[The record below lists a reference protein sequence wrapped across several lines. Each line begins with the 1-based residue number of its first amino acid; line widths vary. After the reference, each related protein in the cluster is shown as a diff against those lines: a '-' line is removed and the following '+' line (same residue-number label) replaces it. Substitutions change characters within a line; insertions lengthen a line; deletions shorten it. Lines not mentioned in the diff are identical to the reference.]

1 MKPKTLLLTLA
12 VTAALAACQKDAPA
26 PSADAK
32 PAAPAP
38 TAMEL
43 PPTSAFAIADLDT
56 NADVCTDLDAFVNGK
71 WLAANPVPSDRTTW
85 GSFEMLDERSEV
97 ASRNIAEAAA
107 ADANA
112 SGVAKLV
119 GDFYATGM
127 DEAAV
132 NAAGLAPIQPIL
144 DRIDAIASQADIVKY
159 LQDEFVAGAARCS
172 TSSAKPITRIPRP

>member
-1 MKPKTLLLTLA
+1 MKPKVLLLSLA
-12 VTAALAACQKDAPA
+12 VTAALAACQKDVPAPA
-26 PSADAK
+26 ADADK
-32 PAAPAP
+32 SAAP

-56 NADVCTDLDAFVNGK
+56 SVDACADLDAFVNGK

-112 SGVAKLV
+112 SGVAKI
-119 GDFYATGM
+119 G
-127 DEAAV
+127 
-132 NAAGLAPIQPIL
+132 
-144 DRIDAIASQADIVKY
+144 RASCRERD
-159 LQDEFVAGAARCS
+159 
-172 TSSAKPITRIPRP
+172 